1 MGETFFVFVILCCT
15 RHPLF
20 YDGGRLGRVEIVT
33 LTVGARAKYGN
44 TRNTKYGNAR
54 QKIRLRDYGSRAIW
68 IQMCIAL

>member
-1 MGETFFVFVILCCT
+1 MTVEDWG
-15 RHPLF
+15 
-20 YDGGRLGRVEIVT
+20 VEIVT

-44 TRNTKYGNAR
+44 TRNTKYGNTR